1 VDSRPILG
9 HAIVRDGAS
18 PDDPSLHDYWLA
30 RTKRYGLARYA
41 RDPGKVHVA
50 VQQDWRCPVCKG
62 LLFNGES
69 VDVHH
74 RVRYADG
81 GADVRVNLEIRHEAC
96 HYNARS

>member
-1 VDSRPILG
+1 
-9 HAIVRDGAS
+9 VRNGAS

-30 RTKRYGLARYA
+30 RTKRHGLARCA
-41 RDPGKVHVA
+41 GDPGKVRIA
-50 VQQDWRCPVCKG
+50 VQQKWRYPVCKG
-62 LLFNGES
+62 LLFTGEP

-81 GADVRVNLEIRHEAC
+81 GADASVNLEIRHEAC